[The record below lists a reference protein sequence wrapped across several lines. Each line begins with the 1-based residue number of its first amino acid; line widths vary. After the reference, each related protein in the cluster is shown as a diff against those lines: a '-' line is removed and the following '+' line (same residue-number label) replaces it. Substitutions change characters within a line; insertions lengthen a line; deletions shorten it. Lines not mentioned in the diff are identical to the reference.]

1 MKNKKFRISDLFYNN
16 RFLMVFSVVA
26 AVLIWL
32 VVAVEFS
39 PEVSVTVKN
48 VPVVVDY
55 TNIKTSF
62 GLDPFGETQYT
73 VDVTVKGKKIVVE
86 ADDLADDLNVYANI
100 NYVNAEGTYNL
111 HLNCESKSA
120 RPEYEIVSLSDDSV
134 DIYFDYMKQKEF
146 TVKPV
151 IEGVSEIVPDGY
163 FTGEFI
169 YPETNVIR
177 VSGPETE
184 VNKIDNIIATASLSE
199 QISHNTTLEAVISA
213 ETSDGSA
220 LKYTT
225 FNKQNDKI
233 HITVPVYK
241 LAELKTSVSF
251 INKPANYVE
260 SVPFKVTV
268 SPEQAV
274 FGVPESKLETM
285 DSFEIASID
294 FSKLDVGINTFTVSA
309 SDITGAVTTDGTEE
323 FKVTVTLDGMDKKIF
338 GIPEEIGFVNG
349 DDGMNAQISDL
360 DFIQITVV
368 GPEDV
373 VANLTDADIALC
385 ADLKDVDPTTTGKVT
400 VPVSLMDSS
409 CWILG
414 DYHAEINIS

>member
-323 FKVTVTLDGMDKKIF
+323 FKATVTLDGMDKKIF